1 MLHVGMVGFS
11 LDHYIITIEFLGIP
25 PSRAFRLSSCIMSSH
40 SHDQDEMLT
49 HFRNILT
56 EEGLLHHGDTIGTD
70 DSTLQWVNSMS
81 CQDNV
86 NSRLPAYSRF
96 LRARKFNLRDAK
108 KMFADCQE
116 WRKTVESVGIDE
128 LYRSLDPFD
137 VSIYWSMVMCSICSH
152 VNSTLNARRSLR
164 AGQCGFTRCAYSIRT
179 YSCLYLN
186 SPRYLP

>member
-1 MLHVGMVGFS
+1 
-11 LDHYIITIEFLGIP
+11 
-25 PSRAFRLSSCIMSSH
+25 MSSH
-40 SHDQDEMLT
+40 SHDQDAMLT

-96 LRARKFNLRDAK
+96 LRARKLNLRDAK

-128 LYRSLDPFD
+128 LYRNLDPFD
-137 VSIYWSMVMCSICSH
+137 VSIY
-152 VNSTLNARRSLR
+152 
-164 AGQCGFTRCAYSIRT
+164 
-179 YSCLYLN
+179 
-186 SPRYLP
+186 